1 MTDKVSIVL
10 TDGRKI
16 NLELD
21 RASAPITVENF
32 LKLVDNGFY
41 NGLCF
46 HRVIS
51 GFMIQGG
58 GMVQEKGV
66 LIEKRGLKPIKGE
79 FLNNGVK
86 NDIKHELGVISMART
101 NEPNSATSQ
110 FFICAANCDFLDKN
124 YAAFGRT
131 LDAES
136 NKVVVDISNV
146 KTHSYGWYNDIPNEP
161 VVINHIERI

>member
-1 MTDKVSIVL
+1 MDKVSIVL
-10 TDGRKI
+10 KDGRKI

-131 LDAES
+131 IDAES

-161 VVINHIERI
+161 VVIDHVERI

>member
-1 MTDKVSIVL
+1 MDKVSIVL
-10 TDGRKI
+10 KDGRKI

-21 RASAPITVENF
+21 RTSAPVTVENF

-79 FLNNGVK
+79 FLNNGFK

-110 FFICAANCDFLDKN
+110 FFICAADCDFLDKN

-161 VVINHIERI
+161 VVIDHIERI

>member
-1 MTDKVSIVL
+1 MDKVSIVL

-131 LDAES
+131 IDAES

-161 VVINHIERI
+161 VVIDHIERIE

>member
-1 MTDKVSIVL
+1 MDKVSIVL
-10 TDGRKI
+10 KDGRKI

-110 FFICAANCDFLDKN
+110 FFICAADCDFLDKN

-131 LDAES
+131 IDAES

-161 VVINHIERI
+161 VVIDHVERI

>member
-1 MTDKVSIVL
+1 MDKVSIVL
-10 TDGRKI
+10 KDGRKI

-21 RASAPITVENF
+21 KASAPITVENF

-110 FFICAANCDFLDKN
+110 FFICAADCDFLDKN

-161 VVINHIERI
+161 VVIDHVERL

>member
-1 MTDKVSIVL
+1 MDKVSIVL

-21 RASAPITVENF
+21 RASAPVTVENF

-79 FLNNGVK
+79 FLNNGFK

-110 FFICAANCDFLDKN
+110 FFICAADCDFLDKN

-131 LDAES
+131 IDAES
-136 NKVVVDISNV
+136 NKVVVDMSNV

-161 VVINHIERI
+161 VVIDHVERI

>member
-1 MTDKVSIVL
+1 MDKVSIVL

-110 FFICAANCDFLDKN
+110 FFICAADCDFLDKN

-161 VVINHIERI
+161 VVIDHIERI

>member
-1 MTDKVSIVL
+1 MDKVSIVL
-10 TDGRKI
+10 KDGRKI

-32 LKLVDNGFY
+32 LKLLDNGFY

-79 FLNNGVK
+79 FLNNGFK

-110 FFICAANCDFLDKN
+110 FFICAADCDFLDKN

-131 LDAES
+131 IDAES

-161 VVINHIERI
+161 VVIDHVERI

>member
-1 MTDKVSIVL
+1 MDKVSIVL
-10 TDGRKI
+10 KDGRKI

-21 RASAPITVENF
+21 RASAPVTVENF

-110 FFICAANCDFLDKN
+110 FFICAADCDFLDKN

-146 KTHSYGWYNDIPNEP
+146 KTQSYGWYNDIPNEP
-161 VVINHIERI
+161 VVIDHVERI

>member
-1 MTDKVSIVL
+1 MDKVSIVL
-10 TDGRKI
+10 KDGRKI

-21 RASAPITVENF
+21 RASAPVTVENF

-79 FLNNGVK
+79 FLNNGFK

-110 FFICAANCDFLDKN
+110 FFICAADCDFLDKN

-131 LDAES
+131 IDAES

-161 VVINHIERI
+161 VVIDHIERI

>member
-1 MTDKVSIVL
+1 MDKVSIVL

-79 FLNNGVK
+79 FLNNGFK

-110 FFICAANCDFLDKN
+110 FFICAADCDFLDKN

-161 VVINHIERI
+161 VVIDHIERI

>member
-1 MTDKVSIVL
+1 MDKVSIVL

-21 RASAPITVENF
+21 KASAPITVENF

-79 FLNNGVK
+79 FLNNGFK

-110 FFICAANCDFLDKN
+110 FFICAADCDFLDKN

-161 VVINHIERI
+161 VVIDHVERI

>member
-1 MTDKVSIVL
+1 MDKVSIVL

-21 RASAPITVENF
+21 RASAPVTVENF

-161 VVINHIERI
+161 VVIDHIERI

>member
-1 MTDKVSIVL
+1 MDKVSIVL

-21 RASAPITVENF
+21 RASAPVTVENF

-46 HRVIS
+46 LRVIS

-110 FFICAANCDFLDKN
+110 FFICAADCDFLDKN

-161 VVINHIERI
+161 VVIDHVERI

>member
-1 MTDKVSIVL
+1 MDKVSIVL

-66 LIEKRGLKPIKGE
+66 LIEKRGMKPSKGD
-79 FLNNGVK
+79 FLNNG
-86 NDIKHELGVISMART
+86 
-101 NEPNSATSQ
+101 
-110 FFICAANCDFLDKN
+110 
-124 YAAFGRT
+124 
-131 LDAES
+131 
-136 NKVVVDISNV
+136 
-146 KTHSYGWYNDIPNEP
+146 
-161 VVINHIERI
+161 

>member
-1 MTDKVSIVL
+1 MDKVSIVL
-10 TDGRKI
+10 KDGRKI

-79 FLNNGVK
+79 FLNNGFK

-110 FFICAANCDFLDKN
+110 FFICVADCDFLDKN

-131 LDAES
+131 IDAES

-161 VVINHIERI
+161 VVIDHVERI

>member
-1 MTDKVSIVL
+1 MDKVSIVL

-131 LDAES
+131 IDAES

-161 VVINHIERI
+161 VVIDHIERI

>member
-1 MTDKVSIVL
+1 MDKVSIVL

-21 RASAPITVENF
+21 RASAPVTVENF

-131 LDAES
+131 IDAES
-136 NKVVVDISNV
+136 NKVVVDVSNV

-161 VVINHIERI
+161 VVIDHVERI

>member
-1 MTDKVSIVL
+1 MDKVSIVL

-21 RASAPITVENF
+21 RASAPVTVENF

-79 FLNNGVK
+79 FLNNGFK

-110 FFICAANCDFLDKN
+110 FFICAADCDFLDKN

-131 LDAES
+131 IDAES

-146 KTHSYGWYNDIPNEP
+146 KTHSYGWYNDIPNEA
-161 VVINHIERI
+161 VVIDHVERI

>member
-1 MTDKVSIVL
+1 MDKVSIVL
-10 TDGRKI
+10 KDGRKI

-21 RASAPITVENF
+21 KASAPITVENF

-79 FLNNGVK
+79 FLNNGFK

-110 FFICAANCDFLDKN
+110 FFICAADCDFLDKN

-161 VVINHIERI
+161 VVIDHVERI

>member
-1 MTDKVSIVL
+1 MDKVSIVL

-32 LKLVDNGFY
+32 LKLMDNGFY
-41 NGLCF
+41 KRLCF

-58 GMVQEKGV
+58 GMVQKKGV

-110 FFICAANCDFLDKN
+110 FFICAADCDFLDKN

-161 VVINHIERI
+161 VVIDHVERI

>member
-1 MTDKVSIVL
+1 MDKVSIVL

-21 RASAPITVENF
+21 RESAPITVENF
-32 LKLVDNGFY
+32 LKLVDDGFY

-58 GMVQEKGV
+58 GMTQEKGM
-66 LIEKRGLKPIKGE
+66 LTEKRGLKPIKGE

-101 NEPNSATSQ
+101 NQPNSATSQ

-131 LDAES
+131 TDEES

-161 VVINHIERI
+161 IVIDHVERI

>member
-1 MTDKVSIVL
+1 MDKVSIVL

-131 LDAES
+131 IDAES
-136 NKVVVDISNV
+136 NKVVVDVSNV

-161 VVINHIERI
+161 VVIDHVERI

>member
-1 MTDKVSIVL
+1 MDKVSIVL

-46 HRVIS
+46 HRIIS

-86 NDIKHELGVISMART
+86 NDIQHELGVISMART

-131 LDAES
+131 IDAES

-161 VVINHIERI
+161 VVIDHVERI

>member
-1 MTDKVSIVL
+1 MDKVSIVL

-131 LDAES
+131 IDTES

-161 VVINHIERI
+161 VVIDHVERI

>member
-1 MTDKVSIVL
+1 MDKVSIVL

-21 RASAPITVENF
+21 RASAPVTVENF

-110 FFICAANCDFLDKN
+110 FFICVTDCPHLDGE
-124 YAAFGRT
+124 YAAFGKT
-131 LDAES
+131 VDEES
-136 NKVVVDISNV
+136 AKVAKSISEV
-146 KTHSYGWYNDIPNEP
+146 KTHSWRGYDDIPDDP
-161 VVINHIERI
+161 VVIKSITRIE

>member
-1 MTDKVSIVL
+1 MDKVSIVL
-10 TDGRKI
+10 KDGRKI

-21 RASAPITVENF
+21 KASAPITVENF

-51 GFMIQGG
+51 GFMVQGG

-110 FFICAANCDFLDKN
+110 FFICAADCDFLDKN

-161 VVINHIERI
+161 VVIDHVERI

>member
-1 MTDKVSIVL
+1 MDKVSIVL
-10 TDGRKI
+10 KDGRKI

-21 RASAPITVENF
+21 RASAPVTVENF

-79 FLNNGVK
+79 FLNNGFK

-110 FFICAANCDFLDKN
+110 FFICAADCDFLDKN

-131 LDAES
+131 IDAES

-161 VVINHIERI
+161 VVIDHVERI

>member
-1 MTDKVSIVL
+1 MDKVSIVL
-10 TDGRKI
+10 KDGRKI

-51 GFMIQGG
+51 RFMIQGG

-110 FFICAANCDFLDKN
+110 FFICAADCDFLDKN

-161 VVINHIERI
+161 VVIDHVERI

>member
-1 MTDKVSIVL
+1 MDKVSIVL
-10 TDGRKI
+10 KDGRKI

-21 RASAPITVENF
+21 KASAPITVENF

-101 NEPNSATSQ
+101 NEPNSATSH
-110 FFICAANCDFLDKN
+110 FFICAADCDFLDKN

-161 VVINHIERI
+161 VVIDHIERI

>member
-1 MTDKVSIVL
+1 MDKVSIVL
-10 TDGRKI
+10 KDGRKI

-21 RASAPITVENF
+21 RAYAPITVENF

-58 GMVQEKGV
+58 GMVQENGV

-110 FFICAANCDFLDKN
+110 FFICAADCDFLDKN

-131 LDAES
+131 IDAES

-161 VVINHIERI
+161 VVIDHVERI

>member
-1 MTDKVSIVL
+1 MDKVSIVL

-21 RASAPITVENF
+21 KASAPITVENF

-110 FFICAANCDFLDKN
+110 FFICAADCDFLDKN

-131 LDAES
+131 IDAES

-161 VVINHIERI
+161 VVIDHIERI

>member
-1 MTDKVSIVL
+1 MDKVSIVL
-10 TDGRKI
+10 KDGRKI

-21 RASAPITVENF
+21 KASAPITVENF

-79 FLNNGVK
+79 FLNNGFK

-110 FFICAANCDFLDKN
+110 FFICAADCDFLDKN

-131 LDAES
+131 IDAES

-161 VVINHIERI
+161 VVIDHVERI

>member
-1 MTDKVSIVL
+1 MDKVSIVL

-21 RASAPITVENF
+21 TASAPVTVENF

-79 FLNNGVK
+79 FLNNGFK

-110 FFICAANCDFLDKN
+110 FFICAADCDFLDKN
-124 YAAFGRT
+124 YAAFGHT
-131 LDAES
+131 IDAES

-161 VVINHIERI
+161 VVIDHVERI

>member
-1 MTDKVSIVL
+1 MDKVSIVL
-10 TDGRKI
+10 KDGRKI

-21 RASAPITVENF
+21 RASAPVTVENF

-110 FFICAANCDFLDKN
+110 FFICAADCDFLDKN

-131 LDAES
+131 IDAES

-161 VVINHIERI
+161 VVIDHVERI

>member
-1 MTDKVSIVL
+1 MDKVSIVL

-51 GFMIQGG
+51 GFMVQGG

-110 FFICAANCDFLDKN
+110 FFICAADCDFLDKN

-131 LDAES
+131 IDAES

-161 VVINHIERI
+161 VVIDHVERI

>member
-1 MTDKVSIVL
+1 MDKVSIVL
-10 TDGRKI
+10 KDGRKI

-21 RASAPITVENF
+21 KASAPITVENF

-131 LDAES
+131 IDAES

-161 VVINHIERI
+161 VVIDHIERI

>member
-1 MTDKVSIVL
+1 MDKVSIVL

-21 RASAPITVENF
+21 RASAPVTVENF

-41 NGLCF
+41 NGVCF

-110 FFICAANCDFLDKN
+110 FFICAADCDFLDKN

-161 VVINHIERI
+161 VVIDHVERI

>member
-1 MTDKVSIVL
+1 MDKVSIVL
-10 TDGRKI
+10 KDGRKI

-79 FLNNGVK
+79 FLNNGFK

-101 NEPNSATSQ
+101 NEPNSSTSQ
-110 FFICAANCDFLDKN
+110 FFICAADCDFLDKN

-161 VVINHIERI
+161 VVIDHVERI

>member
-1 MTDKVSIVL
+1 MDKVSIVL
-10 TDGRKI
+10 KGGRKI

-110 FFICAANCDFLDKN
+110 FFICAADCDFLDKN

-161 VVINHIERI
+161 VVIDHIERI